1 MRYLLTRALP
11 LVALA
16 AFFMSSTAQAETTTT
31 IKVGPAPGTPSKFNK
46 VFVTKFGSA
55 SAKKVLVL
63 IPGTNGGAGNFT
75 LVARELV
82 KKVPGLQVWSLD
94 RREQALEDT
103 SLMEQAFKGTA
114 TPKQAL
120 DYYLGWIGA
129 NPEPASHYRPLAAK
143 DYAFMKDWGMKVNLE
158 DTRRVVLEARKGGRT
173 VILGGHSLGASF
185 AAAYAAWDF
194 NGTPGYKDIAG
205 IVAIDGGLLGSFD
218 STDTAAKARKQL
230 AGLAPTKNGP
240 WLNLLGIPGFSWTT
254 GPFAELGA
262 LAALKNPN
270 EPSIL
275 QNFPLLPSILKAPFQ
290 TTNEGALGYAFDAT
304 TSPSLL
310 SLIQVRAGQVAPGAE
325 PRGWQNGEV
334 TPIQNVAAGFAQG
347 RVNGVDWYYPSR
359 LNIDTDA
366 ASQMNDNPAA
376 RVLGLRLRHLK
387 DVNIPYYAFQT
398 SLTAKRNG
406 VINGAKNF
414 ARKSKVPRSGLKT
427 VNAGATTSHLDP
439 LLAAPATNDFLKT
452 VEPWLKAIRTR

>member
-1 MRYLLTRALP
+1 M
-11 LVALA
+11 
-16 AFFMSSTAQAETTTT
+16 
-31 IKVGPAPGTPSKFNK
+31 
-46 VFVTKFGSA
+46 
-55 SAKKVLVL
+55 
-63 IPGTNGGAGNFT
+63 
-75 LVARELV
+75 
-82 KKVPGLQVWSLD
+82 D

-129 NPEPASHYRPLAAK
+129 TPEPASHYHPLAAK

-158 DTRRVVLEARKGGRT
+158 DTRRVVLDAKKGGRT

-218 STDTAAKARKQL
+218 STDTAANARKHL
-230 AGLAPTKNGP
+230 ADLSPDKKGP

-262 LAALKNPN
+262 LAASKNPN

-275 QNFPLLPSILKAPFQ
+275 QSFPLLPSILKAPFQ

-304 TSPSLL
+304 TSPKLL
-310 SLIQVRAGQVAPGAE
+310 SLIQVRAGQIAPGLE

-334 TPIQNVAAGFAQG
+334 TPIQNVEAGFAQG

-376 RVLGLRLRHLK
+376 KVLGLRLRHLK

-398 SLTAKRNG
+398 SLTASRNG

-414 ARKSKVPRSGLKT
+414 AKKSKVPRSGLKT
-427 VNAGATTSHLDP
+427 VNGGKTTSHLDP

-452 VEPWLKAIRTR
+452 VEPWLKAIRTK